1 MFDPKRCYNIYLIY
15 SVAFQRIIFPKGIYK
30 LTTKNYK
37 FFDFAFL
44 NYKGL
49 QGVCHYIFF
58 FLHRKK
64 R

>member
-1 MFDPKRCYNIYLIY
+1 MFYTIRCYNIYLIY
-15 SVAFQRIIFPKGIYK
+15 SFALQQIIFPMWVYK

-49 QGVCHYIFF
+49 QKVCHYIFF